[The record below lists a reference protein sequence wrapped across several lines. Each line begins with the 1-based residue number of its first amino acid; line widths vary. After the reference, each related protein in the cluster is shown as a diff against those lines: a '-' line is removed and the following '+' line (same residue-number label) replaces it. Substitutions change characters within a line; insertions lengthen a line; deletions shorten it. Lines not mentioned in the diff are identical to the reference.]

1 MSVNNWPTSWLRGMS
16 CWSSVTLRRTRS
28 LAATHQRTSRYS
40 LRETHRAA
48 RERQTLWPTRWSGQR
63 PTDSFGLTTTSSA
76 VPTGSI
82 ASSRRA
88 NAAGR
93 LLSFPRFIGTRWWR
107 LIEPSFA
114 VIQTLSMYTGR
125 GTWGD
130 NVWGGGITFTRDDV
144 DVETVIAD
152 LRRTVSDD
160 ALLSKRLDTIY
171 VARSLPA
178 DV

>member
-1 MSVNNWPTSWLRGMS
+1 MLVVCDSEEDSVAGRNTPENVEILIAGDPQG
-16 CWSSVTLRRTRS
+16 C
-28 LAATHQRTSRYS
+28 
-40 LRETHRAA
+40 
-48 RERQTLWPTRWSGQR
+48 SGK
-63 PTDSFGLTTTSSA
+63 
-76 VPTGSI
+76 
-82 ASSRRA
+82 A
-88 NAAGR
+88 NALAYAMERAETDRFVWTDDDFERSSDWLDRFVTASERRGPATV
-93 LLSFPRFIGTRWWR
+93 LPRFIGTRWWR